1 MSPRQRRASISLQ
14 VVNAAAAAVAPV
26 NDRIVYQLA
35 VDQIQ
40 PSPRNPRQHP
50 NSIDEL
56 ADSLRAHGLMQPVVV
71 RRLGTDYQLIAGH
84 RRLEAAKTLGWTEI
98 AAMVREESDDQAYI
112 LTLVE
117 NLQREDLTPREEA
130 AALEVL
136 VRERGWS
143 TRQVGEAVKRSPMY
157 VSKRLRVFED
167 PVLADPVLTNQLTV
181 STAEELLR
189 ASEDK
194 RKQLVEQAIAER
206 WGQSDARQAVAECK
220 VTLQSRPTPPRLASR
235 LRALSDELAAVES
248 GSLSTREKREL
259 RHLAAV
265 LSRLS

>member
-98 AAMVREESDDQAYI
+98 AAMV
-112 LTLVE
+112 
-117 NLQREDLTPREEA
+117 
-130 AALEVL
+130 
-136 VRERGWS
+136 
-143 TRQVGEAVKRSPMY
+143 
-157 VSKRLRVFED
+157 
-167 PVLADPVLTNQLTV
+167 
-181 STAEELLR
+181 
-189 ASEDK
+189 
-194 RKQLVEQAIAER
+194 
-206 WGQSDARQAVAECK
+206 
-220 VTLQSRPTPPRLASR
+220 
-235 LRALSDELAAVES
+235 
-248 GSLSTREKREL
+248 
-259 RHLAAV
+259 
-265 LSRLS
+265 